1 VTEVILYFELDGV
14 TLAKKHTLP
23 VDPVAPGVIRIRNK
37 DTTYAMDVT
46 HVRHGKGKL
55 MAVAV
60 SPYGRSVDF
69 YVGAGWSKIEETI
82 KA

>member
-1 VTEVILYFELDGV
+1 
-14 TLAKKHTLP
+14 
-23 VDPVAPGVIRIRNK
+23 
-37 DTTYAMDVT
+37 MDVT
-46 HVRHGKGKL
+46 HVRRNSGKL